1 MRQTFLK
8 CRKYRL
14 SLNPKKSY
22 FAMEEGKLLGHIVS
36 KEGVKIDPER
46 VVAIQ
51 QVGIPRHKE
60 VQSFLGKIIFL
71 RRFISNF
78 AEIVRVIINML
89 KKGHEISWSSEA
101 RQPFQ
106 QIKNVLGKSQ
116 VLLSPNYTK
125 DFLIFSFASIN
136 TIVVVLLQK
145 NDEGHE

>member
-1 MRQTFLK
+1 
-8 CRKYRL
+8 
-14 SLNPKKSY
+14 
-22 FAMEEGKLLGHIVS
+22 
-36 KEGVKIDPER
+36 
-46 VVAIQ
+46 
-51 QVGIPRHKE
+51 
-60 VQSFLGKIIFL
+60 
-71 RRFISNF
+71 
-78 AEIVRVIINML
+78 ML